1 MDLIAAL
8 RELAVLATNRPSP
21 KDLARSL
28 GVHILQEFDVQF
40 VSLHTL
46 DTQGQ
51 WTCIASFGE
60 IDQRWCHLMDPT
72 HGSVDLLRRSR
83 PKTYRVER
91 VQEFGDLDAIQPA
104 SDHAIV
110 LPLILQGLL
119 VGSSVIGTG
128 VHPRANRYRDFW
140 ETVAVCLAALLA
152 PASAHAIA
160 PSPEAHLSPRH
171 RQILALVAEGLTNQ
185 QIGRRLGFSESTIG
199 HDLVAA
205 YERLGVRNR
214 EDAVRAITRRP
225 RMRTGALA

>member
-1 MDLIAAL
+1 VDLIAAL

-21 KDLARSL
+21 QDLARSL
-28 GVHILQEFDVQF
+28 GVHILQGFDVRF
-40 VSLHTL
+40 VNLLTL
-46 DTQGQ
+46 DGHGH

-60 IDQRWCHLMDPT
+60 VDQHWCHLTDPNQ
-72 HGSVDLLRRSR
+72 GSLDPLRRSR
-83 PKTYRVER
+83 PKAYRVER
-91 VQEFGDLDAIQPA
+91 GQEHPELDGMQSPSAY
-104 SDHAIV
+104 AIV
-110 LPLILQGLL
+110 LPLILHGLL

-140 ETVAVCLAALLA
+140 ETVAVACAALLA
-152 PASAHAIA
+152 PVSAHADEA
-160 PSPEAHLSPRH
+160 SPPVHLSPRH

-214 EDAVRAITRRP
+214 EDAVRAITQHSRT
-225 RMRTGALA
+225 RTGALV